1 MTLNSVNSP
10 WRSLSWKVTCEE
22 VTESERTLMGRRGE
36 KPKPDAQVGHPRRI
50 PEDAELCETC
60 TDDRLFLLLTTLENL
75 KGSRHQLPVWAV
87 PTESTGPH
95 LQTTSNT
102 TVSWERDKHYG

>member
-1 MTLNSVNSP
+1 
-10 WRSLSWKVTCEE
+10 
-22 VTESERTLMGRRGE
+22 MGRRGE
-36 KPKPDAQVGHPRRI
+36 KPKPDAQVDHPRT
-50 PEDAELCETC
+50 PKDAGLCETC
-60 TDDRLFLLLTTLENL
+60 MDDRFFRLLLTTLENL